1 MFPGI
6 GTVLNISTIII
17 GSMIGIL
24 IGAKL
29 SEKLR
34 NLIVD
39 VLGCVTAISA
49 ADALSAY
56 WDPTLTK
63 ALPDGGAILVIIFSL
78 LLGAL
83 IGTWLKIEEG
93 LEKLGKKLK
102 DRFSPQGGSNFVE
115 GFVSASLIFAIGP
128 LAILGSISDG
138 MGTGIDQLVLKS
150 TLDGFTSIAF
160 AASLGWGVA
169 VAAIPVALYQ
179 GFWTVI
185 GLGLGEILAGYQ
197 VDAMTIVGGV
207 LLIGIGLRLLNIK
220 HVAVGNLLPALAI
233 APLLAM
239 LVHSF
244 I

>member
-17 GSMIGIL
+17 GSMVGIL

-29 SEKLR
+29 NEKLR

-56 WDPTLTK
+56 WDPILTQ

-115 GFVSASLIFAIGP
+115 GFVSAALIFAIGP

-169 VAAIPVALYQ
+169 LSSLPVGIYQ
-179 GFWTVI
+179 FFWTAI
-185 GLGLGEILAGYQ
+185 GLLLGSILAPYQ
-197 VDAMTIVGGV
+197 IAAMTAVGGV
-207 LLIGIGLRLLNIK
+207 LLIGIALRLLKIREIA
-220 HVAVGNLLPALAI
+220 VANLLPALAL
-233 APLLAM
+233 APLLA
-239 LVHSF
+239 LLANKL

>member
-1 MFPGI
+1 M
-6 GTVLNISTIII
+6 
-17 GSMIGIL
+17 
-24 IGAKL
+24 
-29 SEKLR
+29 
-34 NLIVD
+34 D

-160 AASLGWGVA
+160 ALSL
-169 VAAIPVALYQ
+169 IH
-179 GFWTVI
+179 I
-185 GLGLGEILAGYQ
+185 
-197 VDAMTIVGGV
+197 
-207 LLIGIGLRLLNIK
+207 
-220 HVAVGNLLPALAI
+220 
-233 APLLAM
+233 
-239 LVHSF
+239 
-244 I
+244 